1 MKKSL
6 YFLINI
12 LLYWALV
19 TGFDVLK
26 VGSFGA
32 IAALLFGG
40 ILFALL
46 SLAVEPVLKF
56 FKFPTNFWG
65 MFLVGFLLNLSY
77 FVVAS
82 TGVISS
88 LVTISAGRFGGE
100 FAPIPFPVIELGSTL
115 VVSVLFSIL
124 ATLLQILVRRLG
136 N

>member
-1 MKKSL
+1 MKTSL
-6 YFLINI
+6 YFVINI

-26 VGSFGA
+26 VGSFGT

-40 ILFALL
+40 IIFALL

-88 LVTISAGRFGGE
+88 LITIGAGKFGAE
-100 FAPIPFPVIELGSTL
+100 FAPIPFPVIQLASTL
-115 VVSVLFSIL
+115 VVSVVFSIL